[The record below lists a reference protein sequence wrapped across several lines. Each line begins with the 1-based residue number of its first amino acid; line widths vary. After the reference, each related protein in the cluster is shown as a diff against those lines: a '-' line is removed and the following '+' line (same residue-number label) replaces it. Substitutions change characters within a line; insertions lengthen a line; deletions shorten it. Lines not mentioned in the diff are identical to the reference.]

1 MSEMTQTVAPEE
13 ATPEAVTVS
22 QSHSAKDITP
32 RNIDFGFD
40 ETVHYNWLDG
50 CPGKSNLLNAMSLL
64 FPAGETFFID
74 STRPFLKE
82 VQDPKL
88 KKEIKNF
95 MTQEAIHTREH
106 EAYNEMLERDG
117 LPAKK
122 IEAEVWRD
130 LKMGRKVLNKYQ
142 QLGVTVALEH
152 WTAVLA
158 NGLLSNPEALDGA
171 HPQMRNVWLWHAVE
185 ESEHKAVCFD
195 LMRVAIPDEEEFEKA
210 RKRALRMVSIPFM
223 ARTFIY
229 YTRLMYASGNLF
241 NFKAHWSTMKYAWG
255 KPGIFRKMWPEF
267 KDYFRAGFHPW
278 DHDNREYIEKWDAE
292 AKAIDQAPEAF
303 LIAAE

>member
-1 MSEMTQTVAPEE
+1 MSEMTQTIAPEE
-13 ATPEAVTVS
+13 APSAS
-22 QSHSAKDITP
+22 QSHSAKDIVP

-50 CPGKSNLLNAMSLL
+50 CPGKSNLLNAMSVL

-82 VQDPKL
+82 VSDPKL

-106 EAYNEMLERDG
+106 EAYNEMLEREG

-122 IEAEVWRD
+122 IEQEVWRD
-130 LKMGRKVLNKYQ
+130 LGIGQKHLSKYQ
-142 QLGVTVALEH
+142 QLALTVALEH

-158 NGLLSNPEALDGA
+158 SGLLSHPEALKGA
-171 HPQMRNVWLWHAVE
+171 HPAMRNVWLWHAVE

-195 LMRVAIPDEEEFEKA
+195 LLRVAIPDDKEFEKA
-210 RKRALRMVSIPFM
+210 RKRALRVVSVPFM

-229 YTRLMYASGNLF
+229 YTRFMYASGDLF
-241 NFKAHWSTMKYAWG
+241 NFKAHWSCLKWAWG
-255 KPGIFRKMWPEF
+255 KPGIFRKIWPEF
-267 KDYFRAGFHPW
+267 KDFFRAGFHPW
-278 DHDNREYIEKWDAE
+278 DHDNREYIEKWDAAANSKDE
-292 AKAIDQAPEAF
+292 APEGF